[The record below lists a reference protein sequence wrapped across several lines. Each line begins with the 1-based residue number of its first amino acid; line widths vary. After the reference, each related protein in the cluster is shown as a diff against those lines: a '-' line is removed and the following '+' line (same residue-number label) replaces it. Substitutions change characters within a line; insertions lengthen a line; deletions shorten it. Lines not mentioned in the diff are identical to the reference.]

1 MTSSYKLIA
10 TIPSL
15 KLSRAFP
22 LAPGRRYLL
31 GSTEMETE
39 MLVFSHDRSLSRR
52 QAWLEIVGDKLRVER
67 HPLASQKLNGDES
80 VKALELEIGDDFTA
94 GMTIFQ
100 FVSAEH
106 GEGDASPDLTFVLS
120 SVSYALWTREVRDF
134 INVVCEM
141 PNLMKANET
150 PADFLLALCK
160 ALQKNV
166 ANLQVSA
173 WNVKQGEDLPE
184 LVPLDQTMASTIRPS
199 RHLVQKAMT
208 LAGDEC
214 AVSFWHSRASTGD
227 VGQSL
232 ISSQA
237 QWAMCI
243 AIALAEHERFA
254 LYATGAHALLGGQLN
269 EVQQIFAAI
278 GTMAKQHLLMM
289 RAKER
294 QGQIGQFFSPALR
307 AILFDDITA
316 IDQTLQPVEREAA
329 ICFFD
334 LRGSSRLA
342 EGMDVYAGKGSAV
355 EHFALLEKILGNVTS
370 LVFETGGMVI
380 DFQGDALLAC
390 WGVPPQGAPE
400 NPARQ
405 AIIAARR
412 IVEWIATSEWPVIE
426 IAPSAALRC
435 GLGLTCGKVL
445 AGLFTAQGRFQTR
458 LSKYT
463 VIGRAVNQAA
473 RLEGMT
479 KKFGVPIL
487 IDGALAAALADEKL
501 LLRRIAR
508 VQPAGMLDVMEI
520 YEVVLPREFGGTGI
534 AADGI
539 QAYDTALACFERGD
553 FSGAASAMPNVSQD
567 RIALFL
573 HEHIMKYLGHPCPEN
588 WQGVI
593 SLVTK

>member
-1 MTSSYKLIA
+1 M
-10 TIPSL
+10 PSL
-15 KLSRAFP
+15 KIVRAFP
-22 LAPGRRYLL
+22 LAPGKRYLL
-31 GSTEMETE
+31 GSTEMEPE

-67 HPLASQKLNGDES
+67 HPLASQKLNGDDA
-80 VKALELEIGDDFTA
+80 VKTLELKIGEDFAA
-94 GMTIFQ
+94 GLTIFQ
-100 FVSAEH
+100 FVSAEAR
-106 GEGDASPDLTFVLS
+106 ESEASPDLTFVLS
-120 SVSYALWTREVRDF
+120 SASYALWSHEVRDF
-134 INVVCEM
+134 INVVGEM
-141 PNLMKANET
+141 PGLMKASET
-150 PADFLLALCK
+150 PADFLLALCT

-173 WNVKQGEDLPE
+173 WLVKPGGDLPE
-184 LVPLDQTMASTIRPS
+184 LIPLDQNMASMTGPS
-199 RHLVQKAMT
+199 RNLIKKAMT

-214 AVSFWHSRASTGD
+214 AVSYWHSRANAGD
-227 VGQSL
+227 AGQSL

-254 LYATGAHALLGGQLN
+254 LYATGAHTLLGGQLN

-278 GTMAKQHLLMM
+278 GTMAKQHLLAM

-316 IDQTLQPVEREAA
+316 IDQALQPVEREAT
-329 ICFFD
+329 IGFFD

-342 EGMDVYAGKGSAV
+342 EGMDIYAGKGSAT
-355 EHFALLEKILGNVTS
+355 EHFALLEKILGNVAS
-370 LVFETGGMVI
+370 MIFDTGGMVI
-380 DFQGDALLAC
+380 DFQGDAILAC
-390 WGVPPQGAPE
+390 WGVPPQGAPK

-405 AIIAARR
+405 AIVAARQ
-412 IVEWIATSEWPVIE
+412 IIAWMASSEWPVME
-426 IAPSAALRC
+426 TASGAVQRC
-435 GLGLTCGKVL
+435 GIGLTYGKVL
-445 AGLFTAQGRFQTR
+445 AGLFTAQDRFQTQ

-479 KKFGVPIL
+479 KKLGVPIL
-487 IDGALAAALADEKL
+487 IDAALAAALADEKL

-508 VQPAGMLDVMEI
+508 VQPAGMQEVVEI
-520 YEVVLPREFGGTGI
+520 YEVVLPCELGGTGI
-534 AADGI
+534 TADDI
-539 QAYDTALACFERGD
+539 QAYEAALAFFEQGD
-553 FSGAASAMPNVSQD
+553 FAAADMASRCLQQD
-567 RIALFL
+567 QITSFL
-573 HEHIMKYLGHPCPEN
+573 HEHIMKYLGHPRPEN
-588 WQGVI
+588 WPGVI